1 MTFRHH
7 DCIIADGDIE
17 DYILTLPTGERAELL
32 RLHLWSMVTSD
43 DEEAIG
49 WLGLALADG
58 EDVQRALV
66 RDMTATLM
74 ADWYAC
80 GMDRHGGVTS
90 CGDLTYEDVG
100 GLERAQEATDRG
112 AGRVHAYCDGVEH
125 EFIPGA
131 L

>member
-1 MTFRHH
+1 MTFHYH
-7 DCIIADGDIE
+7 GHAIADRDIE
-17 DYILTLPTGERAELL
+17 GYILALPTGDRAELL

-49 WLGLALADG
+49 WLGLALADK
-58 EDVQRALV
+58 EDVQHALV

-100 GLERAQEATDRG
+100 GLERVQEAADKG
-112 AGRVHAYCDGVEH
+112 AGRFRAYCDEVMH
-125 EFIPGA
+125 EFSPGA